1 MVFVPDVNKSILFA
15 VFAYFGFGMEA
26 LTSFE
31 FLFGVVG
38 STDVE
43 FEILFSVLLV
53 MMVMGLEF
61 GSGVG
66 GHFHGGM
73 RVGKVIVTEVQ
84 ESLFDGFSD
93 NAVFVGGVAVGPEE
107 LLEVVIAF
115 FLGFSVGIKL
125 LDLFFVDIGGE
136 VSVGSGF
143 LFAL

>member
-1 MVFVPDVNKSILFA
+1 
-15 VFAYFGFGMEA
+15 
-26 LTSFE
+26 
-31 FLFGVVG
+31 
-38 STDVE
+38 
-43 FEILFSVLLV
+43 

-84 ESLFDGFSD
+84 ESFLNGFSD
-93 NAVFVGGVAVGPEE
+93 NTVFVGGVAVGPEE
-107 LLEVVIAF
+107 LLEVIIAF

-125 LDLFFVDIGGE
+125 LDLFFVEIGGE
-136 VSVGSGF
+136 MSVGSGF